1 MLGGALR
8 KIVSAETAAEH
19 VERWRHSGESTGFTN
34 GVFDLLH
41 PGHVHLLEQARA
53 ACDRLIVGV
62 NSDAS
67 ARRLKG
73 AGRPVQPEAA
83 RAAVLASLAS
93 VDLVCIFEDDTP
105 EALIAALRPDLLVKG
120 ADYAL
125 SEVVG
130 ADIVRGRGGRVILAE
145 LLPGHST
152 TATVARM
159 RAGA

>member
-1 MLGGALR
+1 
-8 KIVSAETAAEH
+8 
-19 VERWRHSGESTGFTN
+19 
-34 GVFDLLH
+34 
-41 PGHVHLLEQARA
+41 VHLLEQARA
-53 ACDRLIVGV
+53 SCDRLIVGV

-93 VDLVCIFEDDTP
+93 VDLVCLFEDDTP
-105 EALIAALRPDLLVKG
+105 ETLIATLRPDLLVKG

-125 SEVVG
+125 NQVVG
-130 ADIVRGRGGRVILAE
+130 ADIVKGRGGRVILAD